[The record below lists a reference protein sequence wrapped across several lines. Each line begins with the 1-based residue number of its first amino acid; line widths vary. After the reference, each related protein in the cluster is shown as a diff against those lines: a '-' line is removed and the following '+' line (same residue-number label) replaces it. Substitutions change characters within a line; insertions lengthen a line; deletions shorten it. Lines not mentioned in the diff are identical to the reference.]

1 MKLLTSEFNE
11 SYLFLTFL
19 LFLVF
24 VFYFINSSVSYLEDN
39 KMISKLDPK
48 YKIYFEYSYMTLF
61 ATIVGFLVFFGFKHL
76 KPLFHSIAGND
87 RLGNLM
93 ITTLINIF
101 SLTYAGFI
109 ENTMQSIIGEKLD
122 LTPWKNVAGYTVGR
136 LFVVFVLFF
145 QV

>member
-19 LFLVF
+19 LFLVL

-39 KMISKLDPK
+39 KIISKLDSK
-48 YKIYFEYSYMTLF
+48 YKMYFEYSYMTLF
-61 ATIVGFLVFFGFKHL
+61 ATIVGFLVFFGFKYL

-101 SLTYAGFI
+101 ALTYAGFI
-109 ENTMQSIIGEKLD
+109 ENTMQSIIGEKLE

-136 LFVVFVLFF
+136 LFVIFVLFF
-145 QV
+145 QI